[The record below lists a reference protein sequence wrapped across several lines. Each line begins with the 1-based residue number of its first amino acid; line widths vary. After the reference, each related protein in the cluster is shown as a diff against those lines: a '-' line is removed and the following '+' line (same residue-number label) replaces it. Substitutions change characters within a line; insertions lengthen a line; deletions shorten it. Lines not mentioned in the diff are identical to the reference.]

1 MQRLIALVAVV
12 VLSIAAV
19 AEAKTFMLEDGPNGR
34 IAMRHQME
42 FRVDRLEVEPV
53 IYRFA
58 LPAIF
63 QNNSVNLPL
72 DSQHDGI
79 TPQPTISTI
88 EQDRYCD
95 SFQKIVRNNFT
106 NDSRVNLI
114 SLEKISRKPENC

>member
-1 MQRLIALVAVV
+1 MQRLIALVAAV

-19 AEAKTFMLEDGPNGR
+19 AEAKTFMLEDGLNGR
-34 IAMRHQME
+34 IAMRQQME
-42 FRVDRLEVEPV
+42 SRVDGLEIEPV
-53 IYRFA
+53 ICRFA
-58 LPAIF
+58 LSAIF

-79 TPQPTISTI
+79 TPQPTISST

-95 SFQKIVRNNFT
+95 SFQTIVRNNFA

-114 SLEKISRKPENC
+114 SLEMISRKPENC